1 MEYQKIINFLD
12 NISNKPSKFRTK
24 NWIKQMINQEGHITP
39 IVTLDLKLQCESLV
53 YVIIVMHTY
62 LLKEE

>member
-1 MEYQKIINFLD
+1 MEYQKIIHLLD
-12 NISNKPSKFRTK
+12 NTSNQPFKFRTK
-24 NWIKQMINQEGHITP
+24 NRVEIMMIQEECVTQ
-39 IVTLDLKLQCESLV
+39 IVKLNLRSQT